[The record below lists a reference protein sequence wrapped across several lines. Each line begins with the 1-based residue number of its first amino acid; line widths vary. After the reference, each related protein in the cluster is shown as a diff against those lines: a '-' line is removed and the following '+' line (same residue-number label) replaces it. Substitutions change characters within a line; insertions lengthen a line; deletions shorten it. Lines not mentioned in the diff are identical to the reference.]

1 MKDLVKIESN
11 WYQQLID
18 DLRLLNFEGIVRTKH
33 AIGKRILKDELKFE
47 RAEYGKKT
55 IVNLAEDLGIDFG
68 DIYRCIKFASKFPDI
83 GRFDQ
88 NLSWEHIKRKLLPEK
103 THVSQSTGESEWNT
117 PSEYIES
124 ARELMGKI
132 DIDPASNKQAQEII
146 QAEVYYTQE
155 TDGLD
160 KSWAGNVWMNPPYSQ
175 PLIKDFCNT
184 LVEKYKTSEI
194 NQACVLVNNA
204 TETGFFQNM
213 LKVCTAICFIKGRVK
228 FIDKSG
234 EATGAPLQGQVIIYF
249 GKKLKK
255 FKELFSRFGEIL
267 WKEEK

>member
-68 DIYRCIKFASKFPDI
+68 DIYRCIKFAI

-132 DIDPASNKQAQEII
+132 DIDPASNKQAQE
-146 QAEVYYTQE
+146 
-155 TDGLD
+155 
-160 KSWAGNVWMNPPYSQ
+160 
-175 PLIKDFCNT
+175 
-184 LVEKYKTSEI
+184 
-194 NQACVLVNNA
+194 
-204 TETGFFQNM
+204 
-213 LKVCTAICFIKGRVK
+213 
-228 FIDKSG
+228 
-234 EATGAPLQGQVIIYF
+234 
-249 GKKLKK
+249 GK
-255 FKELFSRFGEIL
+255 E
-267 WKEEK
+267 